1 MVKFN
6 PGRSVSAICHGVAY
20 RGVPMSDGPY
30 KRVLASSI
38 TSLLKAKAVFKSKRI
53 HLIFVVVKIGFI
65 WGGGEGGIVIDL
77 LCSENIMHPIP
88 KLWFWDCSPE
98 GMWVCFFFSLS
109 AKNDKWPQMGPEMAL
124 SFALSESILSGW
136 KKCPMK
142 SIGLNSFEA
151 NSWNWERDDEQDTD
165 VINAAPS
172 QYDLRRKEIQL
183 FL

>member
-77 LCSENIMHPIP
+77 LCSDNIMHPIP
-88 KLWFWDCSPE
+88 KL
-98 GMWVCFFFSLS
+98 
-109 AKNDKWPQMGPEMAL
+109 
-124 SFALSESILSGW
+124 
-136 KKCPMK
+136 
-142 SIGLNSFEA
+142 
-151 NSWNWERDDEQDTD
+151 
-165 VINAAPS
+165 
-172 QYDLRRKEIQL
+172 
-183 FL
+183 